1 MRISKLIAVAIC
13 VMLVPLTVGTGTA
26 RAGTVAFSSAQ
37 DALKQGMSAY
47 QGGYYEIAIP
57 ALEHA
62 ASENEFMASY
72 YLSRIYADNT
82 SAYTDHAK
90 AYVLLQKL
98 VDEYAEVDPDSDPRA
113 FYVGRSIT
121 ALAGYVR
128 TGLPQ
133 INLTPDLER
142 SIEYLHHASVM
153 FDDEDAQFELAK
165 LELRGEGVAANEH
178 KAKHWL
184 SVLTQKGHAGAQA
197 FLADLLW
204 RGKFMEAEPA
214 RALALISVAK
224 ENAPGPE
231 RLWIE
236 DIYQNIFCGAGS
248 GVRKQASGIV
258 AGWGNRYGRKSF
270 DGEPSDLGQ
279 LSTGPVRTCK
289 NGEPV
294 GPVDQIEAS
303 VLPPPASAAS
313 AGAAAAAP
321 AASDA
326 AAPSASAVRPSFSL
340 GSSSGGSG
348 SLRDVG
354 VPSFAPTQ
362 PEAPRGDR

>member
-1 MRISKLIAVAIC
+1 MAL
-13 VMLVPLTVGTGTA
+13 PLAAMTPA
-26 RAGTVAFSSAQ
+26 HAAGSVAFSSPR

-62 ASENEFMASY
+62 ARENEFMANY
-72 YLSRIYADNT
+72 YLARIYADST

-90 AYVLLQKL
+90 AYVLLRKL
-98 VDEYAEVDPDSDPRA
+98 VDEYAEVDPDNDPRA

-121 ALAGYVR
+121 ALASYVR
-128 TGLPQ
+128 SGLPQ
-133 INLTPDLER
+133 IGLAPNLDR
-142 SIEYLHHASVM
+142 SIEYLHNASVM

-165 LELRGEGVAANEH
+165 MQLKGEGVEANEQ

-204 RGKFMEAEPA
+204 RGKFMPA
-214 RALALISVAK
+214 DQPRALALISVAK

-236 DIYQNIFCGAGS
+236 DIYQNIFCGS
-248 GVRKQASGIV
+248 GTGLRQQASGIV
-258 AGWGNRYGRKSF
+258 AGWGNRYGRKASN
-270 DGEPSDLGQ
+270 DNESGAGDLGQ
-279 LSTGPVRTCK
+279 LSPGPVRTCK

-294 GPVDQIEAS
+294 GPVD
-303 VLPPPASAAS
+303 
-313 AGAAAAAP
+313 
-321 AASDA
+321 ASDA
-326 AAPSASAVRPSFSL
+326 STENTAATRATGDQSPVIGVVRPSFSL
-340 GSSSGGSG
+340 GATSGSMGSTSGGM
-348 SLRDVG
+348 RDVG
-354 VPSFAPTQ
+354 AAGFAP
-362 PEAPRGDR
+362 APAGGLRGDR

>member
-1 MRISKLIAVAIC
+1 MRISKLVAISVC
-13 VMLVPLTVGTGTA
+13 VMLMPLTAGVSTA
-26 RAGTVAFSSAQ
+26 RAGTVAFSSAAE
-37 DALKQGMSAY
+37 ALKQGMSAY

-62 ASENEFMASY
+62 ASENEFMANY
-72 YLSRIYADNT
+72 YLARIYADST

-90 AYVLLQKL
+90 AYMLLQKL

-113 FYVGRSIT
+113 FYVGRSLT

-128 TGLPQ
+128 TGLPD
-133 INLTPDLER
+133 IRLSPDIDR
-142 SIEYLHHASVM
+142 AVEYLHHASVM

-165 LELRGEGVAANEH
+165 MQLKGEGVIANEH
-178 KAKHWL
+178 NAKHWL

-204 RGKFMEAEPA
+204 RGKFMEADQP

-258 AGWGNRYGRKSF
+258 AGWGDRYGRKAA
-270 DGEPSDLGQ
+270 DRDLADLGQ
-279 LSTGPVRTCK
+279 LPAGPVRTCK

-303 VLPPPASAAS
+303 VLPPPASAA
-313 AGAAAAAP
+313 GTNAAAAGSEAGSQP
-321 AASDA
+321 AG
-326 AAPSASAVRPSFSL
+326 AVRPSFSL

-348 SLRDVG
+348 SMRDVG
-354 VPSFAPTQ
+354 AGFAPTR